1 MKTNILAGV
10 ATGVMVMASFP
21 AAAEWVKVAQTG
33 TATFYVDN
41 AAIARVGTQVKV
53 WQLTDLK
60 QTNSAPATTADHL
73 SSIGQSE
80 YDCALHKYRNGYLA
94 QYAGPM
100 GSGLPGRSIIGSR
113 AWAPITTDSVEEK
126 ISAFACSRP

>member
-1 MKTNILAGV
+1 MVLSCTIALALS
-10 ATGVMVMASFP
+10 ASC
-21 AAAEWVKVAQTG
+21 ASANADWVKVTQTG

-41 AAIARVGTQVKV
+41 TNIAWLGMRVKV

-80 YDCALHKYRNGYLA
+80 YDCAQRLFRTGYSVD
-94 QYAGPM
+94 YAGPM

-113 AWAPITTDSVEEK
+113 AWASMMPDSVEEK